1 MTKKS
6 LFDNIIECLDE
17 ISVKKKTASISPE
30 VLNDFMTAAK
40 PEFTQTPS
48 QQHSANRQ
56 SGQPDGSGSSHYQHH
71 NRHEQ
76 QPQQE
81 QHIRNQPVAKAVHVA
96 TPIQKVD
103 VENLNFDELCSVT
116 MNCHL
121 CRLHT
126 QRTQVVFGEGNPQAE
141 LMFIGEGPG
150 QEEDLHGRPFVG
162 PAGQLLDKMII
173 AMQFTREEVY
183 IANVVKCRPPGNR
196 APEPDEAN
204 QCLPYLEKQIQL
216 INPKVIVLLGAVAM
230 RYVMKKEGI
239 SRERGSWQEY
249 HGIKVMPTYHPAY
262 LLRNPSAKKDV
273 WSDLQQVMQVFGKT
287 PKK

>member
-48 QQHSANRQ
+48 QPHNRH
-56 SGQPDGSGSSHYQHH
+56 DENVSSHYVQRD
-71 NRHEQ
+71 RHEQ

-81 QHIRNQPVAKAVHVA
+81 HYTRNQPAAKAVHVTA
-96 TPIQKVD
+96 PIQKVD

-162 PAGQLLDKMII
+162 AAGQLLDKMII

-230 RYVMKKEGI
+230 RYVIKKEGI